1 MKILVIYYSQSGQIR
16 EILDNLIAGLNK
28 YDLDIVK
35 IEPEK
40 DFPFPW
46 TTFPFFDS
54 MPETVLEEKML
65 LKKPQYKYEEYDLII
80 LGYQPWYLSVS
91 QPVISLLQ
99 SESFKRIIKN
109 KPVITVIGARNMWIN
124 SQQEIVRHLKKSEG
138 KPIANIPFTD
148 RHNNQISALT
158 ILYWMLTGKK
168 KKMLGIFPLPGV
180 SKKDIDR
187 GVDLGKLINDHL
199 KNGNLNN
206 LQKAIVS
213 TGHIKIP
220 TNILFIEKRAK
231 KIFKL
236 WAKLI
241 KRSGKNKISRAILI
255 RMFRL
260 YVFLGLFV
268 IAPVVLLFYNIFV
281 LPFIHKS
288 VLRQIEKIKANEF

>member
-1 MKILVIYYSQSGQIR
+1 MKVLVIYYSQSGQIR
-16 EILDNLIAGLNK
+16 EILDKLLKPINEHDI
-28 YDLDIVK
+28 DIVK

-46 TTFPFFDS
+46 TTYPFFDT
-54 MPETVLEEKML
+54 MPETVLEEKMP
-65 LKKPQYKYEEYDLII
+65 LKKTEYKYENYDLII

-124 SQQEIVRHLKKSEG
+124 SQKQIVRHIKNSEG
-138 KPIANIPFTD
+138 KPVANIPFSD
-148 RHNNQISALT
+148 RHNNQLSALT

-168 KKMLGIFPLPGV
+168 KKMLGFFPIPGV
-180 SKKDIDR
+180 AYDDIDSA
-187 GVDLGKLINDHL
+187 GDFGKLINEHL
-199 KNGNLNN
+199 KNDNLND
-206 LQKAIVS
+206 LQKAIVNS
-213 TGHIKIP
+213 GHIKIP

-241 KRSGKNKISRAILI
+241 KRTGKNKISRAILI
-255 RMFRL
+255 RMFQL
-260 YVFLGLFV
+260 YVFIGLFI
-268 IAPVVLLFYNIFV
+268 IAPVVLLFYNTLV
-281 LPFIHKS
+281 LPFIFKS
-288 VLRQIEKIKANEF
+288 VKREKAKIYNNEF